1 MHTAPTD
8 RKSRIEL
15 LSKIFLKT
23 VTVWVNLGVKI
34 EFITFGQLVQ
44 CVLCSMSKPT

>member
-15 LSKIFLKT
+15 LLDFLKT
-23 VTVWVNLGVKI
+23 VTLWVHLGVKI